1 MENINKKTILITGG
15 AGFIGSQLAKKLT
28 EGGYGIVIADRLK
41 EGNSLKKT
49 RLEKFLNPEKYKFYN
64 LELNNSADLK
74 KIFTENQ
81 FDVICHLAAK
91 TNLEPDSEVYNKMNI
106 LGTIGV
112 FEMAKEFK
120 VPKVVFASS
129 SMVYG
134 DNIKLPFSESHATD
148 HPLSIYAATRKFD
161 EVLAYTYHYLC
172 KIKMVGLRFF
182 TTYGPWGRPETSI
195 SRFTDMIAK
204 GETIEIHNFGKI
216 KRDFSYVDD
225 IVCGI
230 TAALE
235 KDLSYE
241 LINLG
246 SGQSVELAKIINLI
260 EKNLGLKAKKKF
272 VKMQPGDLEATWAD
286 ITKAKELL
294 GYHPATTIKQGI
306 KKFVDWYREY
316 HQFK

>member
-1 MENINKKTILITGG
+1 
-15 AGFIGSQLAKKLT
+15 
-28 EGGYGIVIADRLK
+28 
-41 EGNSLKKT
+41 
-49 RLEKFLNPEKYKFYN
+49 
-64 LELNNSADLK
+64 
-74 KIFTENQ
+74 
-81 FDVICHLAAK
+81 
-91 TNLEPDSEVYNKMNI
+91 
-106 LGTIGV
+106 
-112 FEMAKEFK
+112 
-120 VPKVVFASS
+120 
-129 SMVYG
+129 
-134 DNIKLPFSESHATD
+134 
-148 HPLSIYAATRKFD
+148 
-161 EVLAYTYHYLC
+161 
-172 KIKMVGLRFF
+172 MVGLRFF

-272 VKMQPGDLEATWAD
+272 VKMQSGDLKATWAD

-294 GYHPATTIKQGI
+294 GYHPATTIEQGI
-306 KKFVDWYREY
+306 KKFVEWYREY
-316 HQFK
+316 NRY

>member
-1 MENINKKTILITGG
+1 MKKILITGG
-15 AGFIGSQLAKKLT
+15 AGFIGSHLVKKLAKKN
-28 EGGYGIVIADRLK
+28 YQVIIVDRLGS
-41 EGNSLKKT
+41 GNIKLKKD
-49 RLEKFLNPEKYKFYN
+49 RLEKFLDPSEYRFYDID
-64 LELNNSADLK
+64 LSDSQKLRKVFKNNNFDA
-74 KIFTENQ
+74 IF
-81 FDVICHLAAK
+81 HLAAK
-91 TNLEPDSEVYNKMNI
+91 TNLEFDSDVYNKINI
-106 LGTIGV
+106 LGTMNI

-120 VPKVVFASS
+120 VPKIVFASS

-148 HPLSIYAATRKFD
+148 HPLSLYAATKKFD
-161 EVLAYTYHYLC
+161 EALAYTYHYLF